1 MAAIPGVDVPLPGF
15 PTCEGTT
22 LATPLCGTGAM
33 CKPSRSTWAIPA
45 ASNEQFVNGAAFW
58 NGKRVLLTGHTGFK
72 GGWLSLWL
80 GAMGAR
86 VTGYALAPP
95 TDPHFF
101 GITRVGDSVRSVI
114 GDILDRQS
122 LAQAFAESEPEIV
135 FHLAAQPIVRA
146 VVPGPGEHLHDQR
159 HGHRGRA

>member
-1 MAAIPGVDVPLPGF
+1 MGDTRGKQRL
-15 PTCEGTT
+15 
-22 LATPLCGTGAM
+22 
-33 CKPSRSTWAIPA
+33 
-45 ASNEQFVNGAAFW
+45 EQFVSGAAFW

-101 GITRVGDSVRSVI
+101 GITRVGESVRSMI

-122 LAQAFAESEPEIV
+122 LAQAFAESQPEIV
-135 FHLAAQPIVRA
+135 FHLAAQPIVRLSYQDPVSTYMTNVMGTVGVLEGVRA
-146 VVPGPGEHLHDQR
+146 APSVPACCPPGDTLPP
-159 HGHRGRA
+159 

>member
-1 MAAIPGVDVPLPGF
+1 
-15 PTCEGTT
+15 
-22 LATPLCGTGAM
+22 M

-45 ASNEQFVNGAAFW
+45 ASNVEQFVNGAAFW

-114 GDILDRQS
+114 GDILDRQA
-122 LAQAFAESEPEIV
+122 LAQAFAESSPRSCSTS
-135 FHLAAQPIVRA
+135 PPSRSC
-146 VVPGPGEHLHDQR
+146 GCR
-159 HGHRGRA
+159 TWTR